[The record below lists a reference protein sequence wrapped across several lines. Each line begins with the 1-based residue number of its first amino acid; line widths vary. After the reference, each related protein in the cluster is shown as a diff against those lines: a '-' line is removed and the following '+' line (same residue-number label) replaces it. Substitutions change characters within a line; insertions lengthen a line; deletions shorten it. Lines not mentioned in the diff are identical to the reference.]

1 VKHPSAL
8 LFIRRGDRESEEA
21 RLFLERAGLSF
32 KAFSVEDKDRR
43 AFLWKDLATDDVP
56 VLAVDDL
63 LLFGLPPIKDYLW
76 RQGTN

>member
-1 VKHPSAL
+1 MKHPRAL

-21 RLFLERAGLSF
+21 RRFLERAGLSF

-63 LLFGLPPIKDYLW
+63 ILFGLTPIKDYLS